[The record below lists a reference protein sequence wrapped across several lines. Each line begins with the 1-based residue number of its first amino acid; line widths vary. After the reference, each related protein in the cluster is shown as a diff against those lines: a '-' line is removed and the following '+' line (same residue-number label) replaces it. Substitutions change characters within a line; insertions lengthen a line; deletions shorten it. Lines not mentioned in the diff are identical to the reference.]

1 MSTPSEFYRHAVDL
15 NRFSNAEA
23 KQIAIAYNRLILQAV
38 AELQI
43 LVEDER
49 AFDRQTRLREIVRQ
63 LRESLDNWA
72 GESSALLAGELQGL
86 AVFEEQFIRAQ
97 LLEMVPERLAD
108 QVRALQIDP
117 AFARAV
123 VMTDPIEIGLNVL
136 SDDLLEAV
144 GPSPATFRLTATQGA
159 QITLPNGSTVSKAF
173 RGIAESQAELFTK
186 TVQSGFLAGDSG
198 PQMARR
204 LKGRLKF
211 ADFGPLSVRQLA
223 QAGGQL
229 TAVANHQ
236 VNTLVRTSVNQV
248 ANATSQATYK
258 ANAEITE
265 KYKYVATL
273 DSRTSARC
281 RALDQQVFEYGKGP
295 TPPQHFNCLPGDAH
309 VTTSGRIAAVYRRF
323 YKGQLYVIK
332 TANGHML
339 RVTPNHPVLT
349 ADGWK
354 PANLVHIGDKVFTSN
369 VIPSESVANNQKNNA
384 VTTAED
390 VFRAFRESPT
400 VFSVEVPT
408 TAPDFHDDVSIA
420 QSAEQIAV
428 VLANREL
435 LLAVNPNLLKTLFGF
450 SLKRSD
456 LAALSSSHA
465 AQSFVAV
472 GQSAL
477 RNVGSGGK
485 GFAFSGTSASHAGE
499 LLFAPVSQLATGFKN
514 NPLNGTWRDA
524 EAIRDAANAD
534 ALVEQGYNQAD
545 VCWIGWEPFSGHV
558 YNFETESGTYCA
570 DSILTHNCRSTT
582 VPEIDYAALG
592 MPEPPPSAI
601 RRPGIIS
608 GPMSKAAKT
617 RTVPANQSYGEW
629 LQEQGDNVKRDVLGP
644 SRIPYWNKLVK
655 KYGPE
660 DAIRKFVAN
669 DGSELTLKQLKA
681 RYGQP

>member
-1 MSTPSEFYRHAVDL
+1 
-15 NRFSNAEA
+15 
-23 KQIAIAYNRLILQAV
+23 
-38 AELQI
+38 
-43 LVEDER
+43 
-49 AFDRQTRLREIVRQ
+49 
-63 LRESLDNWA
+63 
-72 GESSALLAGELQGL
+72 
-86 AVFEEQFIRAQ
+86 
-97 LLEMVPERLAD
+97 
-108 QVRALQIDP
+108 
-117 AFARAV
+117 
-123 VMTDPIEIGLNVL
+123 MTDPIEIGLNVL

-198 PQMARR
+198 PQMAKR
-204 LKGRLKF
+204 LKGRLQF

-265 KYKYVATL
+265 RYKYVATL

-295 TPPQHFNCLPGDAH
+295 TPPQHF
-309 VTTSGRIAAVYRRF
+309 
-323 YKGQLYVIK
+323 
-332 TANGHML
+332 
-339 RVTPNHPVLT
+339 
-349 ADGWK
+349 
-354 PANLVHIGDKVFTSN
+354 
-369 VIPSESVANNQKNNA
+369 
-384 VTTAED
+384 
-390 VFRAFRESPT
+390 
-400 VFSVEVPT
+400 
-408 TAPDFHDDVSIA
+408 
-420 QSAEQIAV
+420 
-428 VLANREL
+428 
-435 LLAVNPNLLKTLFGF
+435 
-450 SLKRSD
+450 
-456 LAALSSSHA
+456 
-465 AQSFVAV
+465 
-472 GQSAL
+472 
-477 RNVGSGGK
+477 
-485 GFAFSGTSASHAGE
+485 
-499 LLFAPVSQLATGFKN
+499 
-514 NPLNGTWRDA
+514 
-524 EAIRDAANAD
+524 
-534 ALVEQGYNQAD
+534 
-545 VCWIGWEPFSGHV
+545 
-558 YNFETESGTYCA
+558 
-570 DSILTHNCRSTT
+570 NCRSTT